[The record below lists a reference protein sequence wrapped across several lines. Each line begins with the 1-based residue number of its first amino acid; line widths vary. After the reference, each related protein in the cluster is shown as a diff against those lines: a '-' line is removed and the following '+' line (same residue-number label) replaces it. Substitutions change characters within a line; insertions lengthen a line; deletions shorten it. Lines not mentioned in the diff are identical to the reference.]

1 MNLDTRQEGLYLP
14 INISIYLSGGCL
26 DEGETRLKG
35 IDSPATFGRDGAMNI
50 APAPLA
56 D

>member
-1 MNLDTRQEGLYLP
+1 MDPTFSYLSV
-14 INISIYLSGGCL
+14 NISIYLSGGCL
-26 DEGETRLKG
+26 DEGETGLKG

-50 APAPLA
+50 APALLT